1 MPNYLESKGELLLTR
16 STVADEVSGTSKQ
29 AQHMSTTGDYED
41 NEVSDTCANCGK
53 ESNSSDMNTC
63 NKCKSVKYCNAACKK
78 KHRQK
83 HKKQCERLRQV
94 TELHN
99 EKLFEQPP
107 PKEDCPICIIRLPTL
122 VTGRRYM
129 SCCGKLLC
137 SGCVYAPVYDHR
149 GNIVKKRRC
158 PFCRAP
164 YPTSVKE
171 NIQRYKKRVE
181 MGDAAAMQKVGEC
194 YSLGKCG
201 LPQDMTK
208 ALELWHQAA
217 ELGCAEA
224 YLAVGYAYYNGKGVE
239 IDKKKANHYYEL
251 AAMGGNEVARF
262 NLSGIEASVGNFD
275 RALKHLMIAVR
286 DGDARSLKEIQWL
299 FSGGFAK
306 EDDAVRALHLYQDH
320 FDEIKSDQRERIDDT
335 NVGCCYYDIQ
345 TYFESCDIFY
355 TTAITGECIC
365 KLREV

>member
-1 MPNYLESKGELLLTR
+1 MPNNLESKGEQKKLGNIIKEKYNTGELQYRLQQLL
-16 STVADEVSGTSKQ
+16 
-29 AQHMSTTGDYED
+29 
-41 NEVSDTCANCGK
+41 
-53 ESNSSDMNTC
+53 
-63 NKCKSVKYCNAACKK
+63 
-78 KHRQK
+78 
-83 HKKQCERLRQV
+83 KKQRERRLRQV

-224 YLAVGYAYYNGKGVE
+224 YLDVGYAYYNGKGVE

-262 NLSGIEASVGNFD
+262 NLGSMEASVGNFD
-275 RALKHLMIAVR
+275 GALKHLMIAVR
-286 DGDARSLKEIQWL
+286 DGDARSLKAIQWL
-299 FSGGFAK
+299 FSGGFAT

-355 TTAITGECIC
+355 TSAITGECAITGEFIC

>member
-1 MPNYLESKGELLLTR
+1 MQRYACLNLFSPESGYGGKQKDEDRLALKRQKNREKKRRSRARKAIAKQEAKALAADAMVKKEEEVKEANVDNICIGGLSIGKSELDT
-16 STVADEVSGTSKQ
+16 
-29 AQHMSTTGDYED
+29 
-41 NEVSDTCANCGK
+41 NEV
-53 ESNSSDMNTC
+53 
-63 NKCKSVKYCNAACKK
+63 
-78 KHRQK
+78 R
-83 HKKQCERLRQV
+83 
-94 TELHN
+94 
-99 EKLFEQPP
+99 LFEQPP

-251 AAMGGNEVARF
+251 AAMGGNEIARF
-262 NLSGIEASVGNFD
+262 NLSGIEEV
-275 RALKHLMIAVR
+275 L
-286 DGDARSLKEIQWL
+286 
-299 FSGGFAK
+299 
-306 EDDAVRALHLYQDH
+306 
-320 FDEIKSDQRERIDDT
+320 
-335 NVGCCYYDIQ
+335 
-345 TYFESCDIFY
+345 
-355 TTAITGECIC
+355 AILIGH
-365 KLREV
+365 